1 MLLRAPLTGP
11 LTVYIGIVKA
21 LKSPAK
27 EKEGQSSGWIRRWA
41 TNITDVATMISKP

>member
-27 EKEGQSSGWIRRWA
+27 EKPVNQASVNSA
-41 TNITDVATMISKP
+41 NPTFP